1 MAITHEKV
9 KVAHISELEPLIGK
23 KVIVGDSQIGL
34 FLTEEGDIH
43 AINNVCPHK
52 QGPLSEGTVS
62 GHYVF
67 CPLHDQKIDL
77 TTGEVQEP
85 DEGCVATYPVE
96 IIDGD
101 IYLCL

>member
-1 MAITHEKV
+1 MALTYEKV
-9 KVAHISELEPLIGK
+9 KVLHISELEPLIGK
-23 KVIVGDSQIGL
+23 KVIIGETQIGL
-34 FLTEEGDIH
+34 FLMENGEVR

-62 GHYVF
+62 GHYIF

-77 TTGEVQEP
+77 DTGRVQEP
-85 DEGCVATYPVE
+85 DKGCVTTYPVE

-101 IYLCL
+101 VYVCL

>member
-1 MAITHEKV
+1 MTLTNEKV
-9 KVAHISELEPLIGK
+9 RVAHISDLEPLIGK
-23 KVIVGDSQIGL
+23 KVIVGDTHIGL
-34 FLTEEGDIH
+34 FLTEEGNIR

-62 GHYVF
+62 GDYVY

-77 TTGEVQEP
+77 STGQVQEP

-96 IIDGD
+96 VVDGD
-101 IYLCL
+101 IYVCL

>member
-1 MAITHEKV
+1 MTLTNEKV
-9 KVAHISELEPLIGK
+9 RVAHISDLEPLIGK
-23 KVIVGDSQIGL
+23 KVIVGDTHIGL
-34 FLTEEGDIH
+34 FLTEEGNIR

-62 GHYVF
+62 GDYVY

-77 TTGEVQEP
+77 STGQVQEL

-96 IIDGD
+96 VVDGD
-101 IYLCL
+101 IYVCL